1 MRGAQP
7 LAALL
12 AALVIAAALAA
23 CGSSGDEGGDGDD
36 PTIGGDYG
44 AFFGIAPNETPDDS
58 DLARMTAGGIGSYH
72 VLFSWQTVEATKG
85 TYDWTG
91 YDAEFRRLAAYGIE
105 PVPYVIGTP
114 PGYAET
120 STVPPTNDPEAFDA
134 WAEFLK
140 AAVARYG
147 PNGEFWRAL
156 AGVDPD
162 LVPRPPRVWEIWNEP
177 NSSVFWTPA
186 PDPDA
191 YAELFKRS
199 SRVIKDVDPDAEV
212 MTAGMFMTPQSE
224 GAINSIDF
232 LRQAFERRGMAEA
245 ADVVGI
251 HPYGPEA
258 DDVFEQVDRTHELVE
273 EVDPGAGL
281 WVTEIGWGSDPSSGN
296 DLAKTPK
303 QQGELLGESLGTLL
317 DRRDELSLEGVI
329 WFTWRDV
336 DTGVECGWCAT
347 AGLVDGDRDSKPAWI
362 AFTDLTG
369 GDPE

>member
-1 MRGAQP
+1 MKRLP
-7 LAALL
+7 LL
-12 AALVIAAALAA
+12 ATLMVALAGATALGA
-23 CGSSGDEGGDGDD
+23 CGSSGDGGGD
-36 PTIGGDYG
+36 PAIGGEYG

-72 VLFSWQTVEATKG
+72 VLLSWQTVEATKG
-85 TYDWTG
+85 VYDWSG
-91 YDAEFRRLAAYGIE
+91 YDAEFRRLAQFGIE

-114 PGYAET
+114 AAYADV
-120 STVPPTNDPEAFDA
+120 SSVPPTSDPKAFDA
-134 WAEFLK
+134 WARFLK

-147 PNGEFWRAL
+147 PGGELWQAL
-156 AGVDPD
+156 EEVDAD
-162 LVPRPPRVWEIWNEP
+162 LVPQPPRAWEIWNEP

-191 YAELFKRS
+191 YAELLKRS
-199 SRVIKDVDPDAEV
+199 SRVIKGADPEAEV

-232 LRQAFERRGMAEA
+232 LRAVYGHRGIADA
-245 ADVVGI
+245 VDVVGI
-251 HPYGPEA
+251 HPYGPNTG
-258 DDVFEQVDRTHELVE
+258 DVLDQVDKTHELIAD
-273 EVDPGAGL
+273 VDPGAGM
-281 WVTEIGWGSDPSSGN
+281 WITEIGWGSDPSSGN
-296 DLAKTPK
+296 DLAKTPE
-303 QQGELLGESLGTLL
+303 QQGELLDQSYTSLL
-317 DRRDELSLEGVI
+317 DRRDELGLEGVI

-362 AFTDLTG
+362 AFTDITG